1 MERMNDLIQTINENL
16 NREINVAVKKAT
28 TQVVKSMNP
37 NGGNMLDA
45 NEIKNMMSG
54 KVDRDELTALY
65 DLKSNKLDTEMTMKS
80 VDIVHKQ
87 IKHLVVILVEI
98 MRLSVTAQS
107 ETKQSKL
114 NKKMYLLQ
122 QSISI
127 GQWINEF
134 DPENINTNDLKLPS
148 ELNVF

>member
-1 MERMNDLIQTINENL
+1 MNDLIQTINENL

-107 ETKQSKL
+107 ETK
-114 NKKMYLLQ
+114 
-122 QSISI
+122 
-127 GQWINEF
+127 
-134 DPENINTNDLKLPS
+134 
-148 ELNVF
+148 

>member
-1 MERMNDLIQTINENL
+1 MNDLIQTINENL

>member
-1 MERMNDLIQTINENL
+1 
-16 NREINVAVKKAT
+16 
-28 TQVVKSMNP
+28 
-37 NGGNMLDA
+37 
-45 NEIKNMMSG
+45 
-54 KVDRDELTALY
+54 
-65 DLKSNKLDTEMTMKS
+65 MKS
-80 VDIVHKQ
+80 VDSVHKQ

-148 ELNVF
+148 ELNVFQNYVSETLRELQMTTLPQSYNKKEMLKKAQLL

>member
-1 MERMNDLIQTINENL
+1 MNRNTEIIRRFDEVLLDKASKVSVQEVYEYTTRFLEKAPFMEHLNASEQRHRGHGEEMERMNDLIQTINENL
-16 NREINVAVKKAT
+16 NRESNVAVKKAT

-80 VDIVHKQ
+80 TTK
-87 IKHLVVILVEI
+87 IKK
-98 MRLSVTAQS
+98 SS
-107 ETKQSKL
+107 EQVKL
-114 NKKMYLLQ
+114 
-122 QSISI
+122 I
-127 GQWINEF
+127 
-134 DPENINTNDLKLPS
+134 
-148 ELNVF
+148 